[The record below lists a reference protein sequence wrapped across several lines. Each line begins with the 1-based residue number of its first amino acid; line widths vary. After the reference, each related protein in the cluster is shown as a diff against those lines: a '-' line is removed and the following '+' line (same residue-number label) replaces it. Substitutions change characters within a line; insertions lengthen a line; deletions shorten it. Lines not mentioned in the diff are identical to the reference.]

1 MSSLICSAD
10 TEDTSATSGHWL
22 GVAVSSPIHVIAHLV
37 QEIAAHE
44 LPLVDPILQA
54 SNCSIL
60 ELVSHWTNHVLW
72 GIVSVPSI
80 RAYMTLPFAYGAD
93 YQIYYFLCLL
103 KSVGEDARG
112 CLCWP
117 VSKSLPSFDAA
128 CSLEEMHRLRD
139 KYRALCLARMAA
151 FCGVSTTTAQMLKS

>member
-1 MSSLICSAD
+1 M
-10 TEDTSATSGHWL
+10 
-22 GVAVSSPIHVIAHLV
+22 
-37 QEIAAHE
+37 
-44 LPLVDPILQA
+44 
-54 SNCSIL
+54 
-60 ELVSHWTNHVLW
+60 LW
-72 GIVSVPSI
+72 GIVDVPSI

-103 KSVGEDARG
+103 KSVGEVARG

-151 FCGVSTTTAQMLKS
+151 FCGVSTTTAQMLKSRERERERERERKSVLLVALFFFLTLSKVAVPSYDSTWIDSSGI